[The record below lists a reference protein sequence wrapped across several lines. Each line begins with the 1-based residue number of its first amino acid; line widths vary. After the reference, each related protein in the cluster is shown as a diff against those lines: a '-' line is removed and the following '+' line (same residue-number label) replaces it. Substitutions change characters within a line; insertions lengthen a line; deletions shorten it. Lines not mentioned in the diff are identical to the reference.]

1 MDINNP
7 IIRRILESKLIE
19 MQHEIVELQE
29 TLNGAPQRQK
39 AAPTASVMRRRGR
52 PMSDEEKRRVSLR
65 MKRWWAAR
73 KRRESR

>member
-19 MQHEIVELQE
+19 MQHEIAELQE
-29 TLNGAPQRQK
+29 ALNGAPQRQK
-39 AAPTASVMRRRGR
+39 AAPSNPVMGRKGR
-52 PMSDEEKRRVSLR
+52 PMSDEDKRRVSLR

-73 KRRESR
+73 KRAER

>member
-29 TLNGAPQRQK
+29 TLNGALKHEK
-39 AAPTASVMRRRGR
+39 AAPATPVEGRRGR
-52 PMSDEEKRRVSLR
+52 PMSEADKRRVSLR
-65 MKRWWAAR
+65 MKRYWAAR
-73 KRRESR
+73 KRAER